1 MNTNQMKQEML
12 VRLETNAE
20 QAKRMLTVLA
30 ALDRVGDTGDF
41 DLQDQLVNMDE
52 TLQKLRDTVTRSM
65 SVVPT
70 SGTYSAD

>member
-12 VRLETNAE
+12 VRLESNAE

-41 DLQDQLVNMDE
+41 DLQDQLVTMDKA
-52 TLQKLRDTVTRSM
+52 LQELRDCVVRSM
-65 SVVPT
+65 SVVPQ
-70 SGTYSAD
+70 AD

>member
-1 MNTNQMKQEML
+1 MDTNQMKQEML
-12 VRLETNAE
+12 VRLESNAE

-30 ALDRVGDTGDF
+30 GLDRVGDTGDF
-41 DLQDQLVNMDE
+41 DLQDQLVTMDK
-52 TLQKLRDTVTRSM
+52 TLQELRDCVVRSM